1 MGGFLS
7 RLLLTCDQTTPV
19 YLDGERHPIDSLV
32 MAIRQGSDNACI
44 TACSGTSRIA
54 GWE

>member
-32 MAIRQGSDNACI
+32 SVNNVVKLPDGEIV
-44 TACSGTSRIA
+44 
-54 GWE
+54 GWAASPSTN